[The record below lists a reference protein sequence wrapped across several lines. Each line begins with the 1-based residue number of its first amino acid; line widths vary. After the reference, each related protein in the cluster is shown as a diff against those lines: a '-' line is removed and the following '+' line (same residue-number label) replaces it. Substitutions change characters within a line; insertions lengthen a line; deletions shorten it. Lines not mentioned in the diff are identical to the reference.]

1 MSLPFPGLD
10 VPIYA
15 TDPNTGKPTPYMHQT
30 WFSYFQS
37 HHKLAQLPDVST
49 TAPTNNQI
57 LTFKTATGLWT
68 PV

>member
-1 MSLPFPGLD
+1 MSKPFPGVD
-10 VPIYA
+10 VPLVNIQ
-15 TDPNTGKPTPYMHQT
+15 TGLMTQT
-30 WFSYFQS
+30 WYEYFSQ

-49 TAPTNNQI
+49 TAPTNNQV

>member
-1 MSLPFPGLD
+1 MSKPFPGVD
-10 VPIYA
+10 VPLI
-15 TDPNTGKPTPYMHQT
+15 NIQTGLMTQT
-30 WFSYFQS
+30 WYEYFSQ

-49 TAPTNNQI
+49 TAPTNNQV

>member
-1 MSLPFPGLD
+1 MSKPFPGPD
-10 VPIYA
+10 VPVI
-15 TDPNTGKPTPYMHQT
+15 NQQTGMMNEVWYQ
-30 WFSYFQS
+30 YFQQ

-49 TAPTNNQI
+49 TAPTNNQV

>member
-1 MSLPFPGLD
+1 MSKPFPGVD
-10 VPIYA
+10 VPLV
-15 TDPNTGKPTPYMHQT
+15 NLQTGLMTQT
-30 WFSYFQS
+30 WYEYFSQ

-49 TAPTNNQI
+49 TAPTNNQV

>member
-1 MSLPFPGLD
+1 MSKPFPAID
-10 VPIYA
+10 VPVIN
-15 TDPNTGKPTPYMHQT
+15 PQTGTMNQVWYEY
-30 WFSYFQS
+30 FSQ

-49 TAPTNNQI
+49 VAPTNNQV

>member
-10 VPIYA
+10 VPVI
-15 TDPNTGKPTPYMHQT
+15 DPKTGQMTQT
-30 WFSYFQS
+30 WYSYLQS

-49 TAPTNNQI
+49 TAPTNNQV

>member
-1 MSLPFPGLD
+1 MSKPFPPVDAPLL
-10 VPIYA
+10 A
-15 TDPNTGKPTPYMHQT
+15 TNPQTGQPTGMMSQIWYDY
-30 WFSYFQS
+30 FSQ

-49 TAPTNNQI
+49 TAPTNNQV